1 MIERVAQPNETRLEC
16 AQIKCFERQRLQELL
31 YLPGCID
38 RRIISHGFPEKPTAH
53 SIDRTMRKFQDRTP
67 RGLERDGPS
76 RLREDWVEAADSR
89 LGACA
94 GHPLYEMRETIKP
107 WIERENPNQLENA
120 AECRQGQH
128 SIGLVELSADQT
140 SQRRDRSEKQ
150 DPNDADRNIVHDM
163 RHCCASHR
171 QPGADCHQCARRSG
185 SDALAD
191 NHCAGLFKGQR
202 PRMHGHEC
210 GRRRDTRTLHHN
222 RHQDPDSSEDPLP
235 AETAS
240 ANGIEVPRNPLHSR
254 LQVVDADEEQSES
267 GQDRSARTRFALA
280 NNPEKGTDTE
290 HRQSKSRYP
299 QAKPE
304 YRYQPWCRG
313 RAESRAN
320 DYSNGLREGD
330 QSGADEANDG
340 KRRRG

>member
-16 AQIKCFERQRLQELL
+16 AQIKCFERQGLQELL

-38 RRIISHGFPEKPTAH
+38 RRIISDGFTEKPTAH
-53 SIDRTMRKFQDRTP
+53 SLDRTMPKFQDRAP
-67 RGLERDGPS
+67 DGLERDGPS
-76 RLREDWVEAADSR
+76 RLGEDRVEAADSR
-89 LGACA
+89 LGACP
-94 GHPLYEMRETIKP
+94 GDPLYDMREAIKP
-107 WIERENPNQLENA
+107 WIERKNPDQLENA
-120 AECRQGQH
+120 AERRQGQH
-128 SIGLVELSADQT
+128 AIGLVELSADPT
-140 SQRRDRSEKQ
+140 TDPCDRCEQQ

-163 RHCCASHR
+163 GHCRASHR
-171 QPGADCHQCARRSG
+171 QPGADCHQCARRGG

-202 PRMHGHEC
+202 PRMHAHER
-210 GRRRDTRTLHHN
+210 GRCRGTRTLHHN
-222 RHQDPDSSEDPLP
+222 RHQDPDSSKDPLP

-240 ANGIEVPRNPLHSR
+240 ANRIQVPRNSFHSS
-254 LQVVDADEEQSES
+254 LQVLGADEEQSES
-267 GQDRSARTRFALA
+267 GQDLPGRTRFALS

-320 DYSNGLREGD
+320 DYPNGLREVD
-330 QSGADEANDG
+330 
-340 KRRRG
+340 